1 MKRSELAH
9 QIKEMIVDVLQEAT
23 IETSPEDLAKV
34 KAMLLKT
41 EDVIKIT
48 EEDDEFDMEDEK
60 NHQLKTLK
68 KVIRFLL

>member
-34 KAMLLKT
+34 KAMLLK
-41 EDVIKIT
+41 
-48 EEDDEFDMEDEK
+48 
-60 NHQLKTLK
+60 
-68 KVIRFLL
+68 RR